1 MPKDNN
7 GAHHDAGNSPGQG
20 RSGQFNGEV
29 HREATSLFQ
38 ITGDKFYTTTFTGLN
53 GSGVTGEAIIGYDVS
68 TSTITVAI
76 SASGLE
82 ADEVHLQHIHG
93 FPDGIDAET
102 PDQSFDADQDGF
114 VELAEGLPSYGPV
127 LLNLS
132 TDHEN
137 GSGADNGHSHGDVS
151 GFPTAPDGS
160 IWFVESYQLPAEL
173 LSSDPMLDLR
183 EIVIHGMSVGAAAGA
198 GTPGEVDGTGGYKLL
213 LPVASGELSE
223 VGQGDQF
230 DVVELGTSGRDVVD
244 RTGEQENYYINTGM
258 GNDRLTGGD
267 GDDFFVGGAGRDR
280 LYGRQGN
287 DSFIGGG
294 GDDAVFGGNGD
305 DIAIINTATDGSD
318 MVDLGR
324 GWDTVNVGALAAAGQ
339 IRLTFT
345 SAEVGNNS
353 GSDSGTL
360 ANQDGGLAVRLQAED
375 GLGSLGGAI
384 SRLDDEGV
392 RFVSTTPGVTFD
404 VRDLVSGVARGD
416 QFDVVELG
424 TSGRDVVDKR
434 GADIAYYINA
444 GMGDDRLTGGES
456 NDFLVGGIGK
466 DRLYGEGGNDSL
478 IGGMGED
485 AFVFSSNPGNDTILD
500 FVSGTDKIVLTSF
513 DIDFGDVRS
522 TTAGANTILDIDADA
537 DGTYDSQVTLMNTAA
552 PQESDFVFL

>member
-1 MPKDNN
+1 MIVSGNLGLSARSRFSSAIFEGDETYAFDISGDSPVTQDL
-7 GAHHDAGNSPGQG
+7 GDGDDAVLVSADDTVDQV
-20 RSGQFNGEV
+20 RV
-29 HREATSLFQ
+29 
-38 ITGDKFYTTTFTGLN
+38 TFTSAEVGNGNANDSGALANQDGGLAVRLQAED
-53 GSGVTGEAIIGYDVS
+53 GSGDLT
-68 TSTITVAI
+68 
-76 SASGLE
+76 
-82 ADEVHLQHIHG
+82 
-93 FPDGIDAET
+93 
-102 PDQSFDADQDGF
+102 
-114 VELAEGLPSYGPV
+114 GPV
-127 LLNLS
+127 S
-132 TDHEN
+132 RFDDEGIRFVSD
-137 GSGADNGHSHGDVS
+137 GSFTFDVRDLVS
-151 GFPTAPDGS
+151 GVS
-160 IWFVESYQLPAEL
+160 
-173 LSSDPMLDLR
+173 R
-183 EIVIHGMSVGAAAGA
+183 
-198 GTPGEVDGTGGYKLL
+198 
-213 LPVASGELSE
+213 
-223 VGQGDQF
+223 GDQF
-230 DVVELGTSGRDVVD
+230 DVVELGLNGRDVED
-244 RTGEQENYYINTGM
+244 RTGEQENYYINAGM

-267 GDDFFVGGAGRDR
+267 GDDFLVGGAGRDR

-305 DIAIINTATDGSD
+305 DIAIINTAADGSD
-318 MVDLGR
+318 MVNLGR
-324 GWDTVNVGALAAAGQ
+324 GSDTVNVGALAAAGQ

-375 GLGSLGGAI
+375 GMGNLAGAI

-404 VRDLVSGVARGD
+404 VRDLVSGLARGD

-456 NDFLVGGIGK
+456 NDFLVGGTGK
-466 DRLYGEGGNDSL
+466 DRLYGEGGDDSL

-500 FVSGTDKIVLTSF
+500 FASGTDKIVLTSF
-513 DIDFGDVRS
+513 DIDFSDIQMM
-522 TTAGANTILDIDADA
+522 TAGANTTLDIDADE
-537 DGTYDSQVTLMNTAA
+537 DGMYDFQVTLMNTAA
-552 PQESDFVFL
+552 PQEGDFVFL